1 MCVGEA
7 HGRFRVWSLLLDG
20 WHSVTM
26 QNEMATT
33 KRACVGGEWVWACE
47 RNVVAC
53 GLYATQRPF
62 ACRRLDCVFGLLDVV
77 ILVLALPLPSPLAP
91 PSRSR
96 TRGSLFAPS
105 CPFPLTGCVVVVFR
119 PTAARRHCIA
129 VPHSRHK
136 RRTWPLLSRPNF
148 PSEKAGVV
156 VVSFLWPAAICS
168 IACGAAIRRRSPL
181 LALSRLT
188 IERSAHT
195 ESLAPIEIPPRSP
208 SSRSSTRKRK
218 GCRPKVSWAAVR
230 YPGHTLIHEASDTSG
245 RARQAQKR
253 GQVERQNS
261 GHARGQHTHTAPS
274 LTHQQD
280 QSGQQRSGG

>member
-26 QNEMATT
+26 QNEMATA

-53 GLYATQRPF
+53 GLYAIQRPF
-62 ACRRLDCVFGLLDVV
+62 ACRQLDCVFGLLDVV
-77 ILVLALPLPSPLAP
+77 ILVLALSPP
-91 PSRSR
+91 RSPSRSR
-96 TRGSLFAPS
+96 TRGSLFAPL
-105 CPFPLTGCVVVVFR
+105 PPPTGSVVVVFR
-119 PTAARRHCIA
+119 STAARRHCIA

-168 IACGAAIRRRSPL
+168 IAYGAVIRRRSPL
-181 LALSRLT
+181 L
-188 IERSAHT
+188 
-195 ESLAPIEIPPRSP
+195 SLA
-208 SSRSSTRKRK
+208 
-218 GCRPKVSWAAVR
+218 
-230 YPGHTLIHEASDTSG
+230 L
-245 RARQAQKR
+245 
-253 GQVERQNS
+253 
-261 GHARGQHTHTAPS
+261 
-274 LTHQQD
+274 L
-280 QSGQQRSGG
+280 